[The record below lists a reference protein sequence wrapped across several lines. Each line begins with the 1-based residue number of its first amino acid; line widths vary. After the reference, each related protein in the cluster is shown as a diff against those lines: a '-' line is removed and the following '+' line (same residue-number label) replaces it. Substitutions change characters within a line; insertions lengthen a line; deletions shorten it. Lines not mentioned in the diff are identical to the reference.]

1 MKYLGIILF
10 AVAAFATAN
19 GLAKGPENGARSPK
33 PQWMKN
39 AVIYEANLRQG
50 TKTRDL
56 KGMQLQI
63 PRLKDLGVDII
74 WLMPIHPISEKN
86 RKGTLGSYYAVK
98 DYKAVNPEFGTM
110 EDLKEFV
117 RTAHTHGIKVILD
130 EVCNHTGCDN
140 AWVTEHPEYYARN
153 EKGEMFG
160 PFDWTDT
167 YKLDYSNPAT
177 RAAMID
183 VLKFWIREADIDGY
197 RCDVAGEVPTDF
209 WEEAR
214 PQLQAIKPVFML
226 AESST
231 PSLMRKAFDADY
243 AWPMKDV
250 FNAIAATKGVNKYAE
265 EKKLNLPQ
273 MTAADI
279 PALIKRQK
287 TEYPRGS
294 VHMNMITNHDLN
306 SWEGT
311 EFERFGPA
319 TGAFAVLSYTLPGMP
334 MIYTGQ
340 EVGFDHAFAF
350 FEHDSIQPDYT
361 ENEFTAFYR
370 IMNALKHHNTALGT
384 DERIENTNFI
394 STYDPDV
401 LTFTRQN
408 GKDKI
413 FVTVNLSNTV
423 SPLSFGRREPYL
435 VGLRDIFS
443 GEEAALP
450 KMLQPWQYIILSTP
464 YDGMTPPPA
473 ISTEHTTSLSGS
485 YRVKA
490 TTRDSGAR
498 LRELAHARS
507 GHTPAYKATSETAAA
522 AAATSDAYSVSSTND
537 VAASVG
543 TSAGKSTAG
552 FGGFNLAKPDT
563 IRKPVKN
570 IRKASAEPKF
580 RHVSK

>member
-1 MKYLGIILF
+1 MKYLNIILF
-10 AVAAFATAN
+10 AAAALAAAA
-19 GLAKGPENGARSPK
+19 GAMAKGHVMSANSPR
-33 PQWMKN
+33 PQWINN

-50 TKTRDL
+50 TPTRDL
-56 KGMQLQI
+56 KGMQLQL
-63 PRLKDLGVDII
+63 PRLRDLGVDIV
-74 WLMPIHPISEKN
+74 WLMPIHPISEKK

-117 RTAHTHGIKVILD
+117 RTAHTLGMKVILD

-140 AWVTEHPEYYARN
+140 AWVVEHPEYYARN

-177 RAAMID
+177 RVAMAD
-183 VLKFWIREADIDGY
+183 VLKFWIQEADIDGY

-209 WEEAR
+209 WEEVR
-214 PQLQAIKPVFML
+214 PQLQAIKPIVML
-226 AESST
+226 AEASK
-231 PSLMRKAFDADY
+231 PDLLKKAFDIDY

-250 FNAIAATKGVNKYAE
+250 FNAIAASKGVNRYAQ
-265 EKKLNLPQ
+265 EKDLKLPS
-273 MTAADI
+273 MTAQDI
-279 PALIKRQK
+279 PALIRRQK
-287 TEYPRGS
+287 SEYPRGS

-311 EFERFGPA
+311 EFDRFGPA
-319 TGAFAVLSYTLPGMP
+319 VGAFAILSYTLPGIP
-334 MIYTGQ
+334 MLYTGQ
-340 EVGFDHAFAF
+340 ETGFNHPFEF
-350 FEHDSIQPDYT
+350 FEQDTIQPDYT

-370 IMNALKHHNTALGT
+370 ILNALKHHNTALGT
-384 DERIENTNFI
+384 QEPLENTNFI

-413 FVTVNLSNTV
+413 FVAVNLSNTV

-443 GEEAALP
+443 GEEAAVP
-450 KMLQPWQYIILSTP
+450 TMLQPWQYIVFSTP
-464 YDGMTPPPA
+464 FEDMTPPPA
-473 ISTEHTTSLSGS
+473 FASENTTSLSGS
-485 YRVKA
+485 YKVKVS
-490 TTRDSGAR
+490 THDTSAR
-498 LRELAHARS
+498 LRELAHNKS
-507 GHTPAYKATSETAAA
+507 GHSPVNKTYVETTTATTAVVSSAA
-522 AAATSDAYSVSSTND
+522 STND
-537 VAASVG
+537 VAASIG
-543 TSAGKSTAG
+543 TSAYSESSSG

-563 IRKPVKN
+563 LKKPVKKTG
-570 IRKASAEPKF
+570 KASAEPKF
-580 RHVSK
+580 RHVNK